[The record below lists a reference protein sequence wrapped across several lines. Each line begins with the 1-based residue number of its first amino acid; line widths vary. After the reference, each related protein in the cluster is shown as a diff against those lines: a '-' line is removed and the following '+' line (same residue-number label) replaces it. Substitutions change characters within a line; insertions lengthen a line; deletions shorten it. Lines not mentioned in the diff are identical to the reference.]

1 MKLRLVGRAAHAAPF
16 GRRRIVGHE
25 TGIRRTRKCTKS
37 KLPVLA
43 DGHDGARPSR
53 VRVVSCR
60 GGAAF
65 SCPVAF
71 AAGRRLK
78 RRGEARRR
86 SFDLSGLLQT
96 IVLPFDLQAVR
107 RRGVSRGGA
116 APQSD
121 GLSWSR
127 VSASPYFPF
136 AGTSGV
142 RPMVSKLNEKLR
154 AVLLSLPLR

>member
-1 MKLRLVGRAAHAAPF
+1 MRRIVLRRYAAWSPRPDLRLRLVGRVAHAAPF
-16 GRRRIVGHE
+16 GLRRIVGHE
-25 TGIRRTRKCTKS
+25 TGIRRTRKCTKLS
-37 KLPVLA
+37 VFA

-53 VRVVSCR
+53 VSVVSCR

-96 IVLPFDLQAVR
+96 SVLSFDLQAVR

-127 VSASPYFPF
+127 VSANPYFRSSP
-136 AGTSGV
+136 
-142 RPMVSKLNEKLR
+142 
-154 AVLLSLPLR
+154 